1 MKVALTDEGEIAS
14 AIARNLN
21 NEEIIIVDTPAKIIK
36 EKLDII
42 IHTYEIPIIEAIH
55 NPSLSWTYN
64 AWYAINM
71 ARADSKIGS
80 LNIYLSTLMVY
91 DGKKGFYKEHN
102 TPNPLNYYGL
112 SKLSGEILELCL

>member
-1 MKVALTDEGEIAS
+1 MKVALTDEGEIVS

-42 IHTYEIPIIEAIH
+42 IHIIEAIH

-64 AWYAINM
+64 AWYATNM
-71 ARADSKIGS
+71 ARAGSKIGS
-80 LNIYLSTLMVY
+80 LNIYLFTLK
-91 DGKKGFYKEHN
+91 DFTRN
-102 TPNPLNYYGL
+102 I
-112 SKLSGEILELCL
+112 ILLIL